1 MDEASLSTK
10 DRIITVKSSITGIGW
25 KQSSLTTLH
34 NFVRVVHTTTK
45 HAYYFSKYIFLN
57 ELQAD
62 PQCDLKEY
70 INKEFFAEVWL
81 SLVDYTK
88 GNARAEKAIKYRNYI
103 SRYLPSYL
111 NITNYQRF
119 RLK

>member
-1 MDEASLSTK
+1 
-10 DRIITVKSSITGIGW
+10 GIGW

-34 NFVRVVHTTTK
+34 NFVRVIHTTTN
-45 HAYYFSKYIFLN
+45 HAYYFYKYIFLN

-88 GNARAEKAIKYRNYI
+88 GNARAEKVIKYRNYI

-111 NITNYQRF
+111 NIT
-119 RLK
+119 